1 MTMENIGNIEL
12 IDSTLFEQLLNSSE
26 PALIY
31 GLGIITFLS
40 LFGYGVFKAFSLL
53 DMIKKK

>member
-1 MTMENIGNIEL
+1 MENIENIEL
-12 IDSTLFEQLLNSSE
+12 IDSTLFEQLLSSSE
-26 PALIY
+26 LALVY

-40 LFGYGVFKAFSLL
+40 LLGYGVFKAFSLL